1 MMKKSLK
8 SSSRGTSLIEVLVAL
23 LLFSFGIL
31 GFVALQARATAFSL
45 DAEDR
50 TRAAMLANE
59 LIATM
64 WLQGTNSLPTATIN
78 AWQTKV
84 KDPAASGLSVPTG
97 NDPTV
102 STDATTGVTTIT
114 ISWRAPSKATTE
126 AVNQYI
132 TSVSIQ

>member
-1 MMKKSLK
+1 MKPLK
-8 SSSRGTSLIEVLVAL
+8 SSRGTSLIEVLVAL

-59 LIATM
+59 LVATM
-64 WLQGTNSLPTATIN
+64 WMQGTNSLPSATVTA
-78 AWQTKV
+78 WKTKV
-84 KDPAASGLSVPTG
+84 KDRAVSGLAVPTG
-97 NDPTV
+97 DDPTV

-114 ISWRAPSKATTE
+114 IKWRAPSKATTE
-126 AVNQYI
+126 TVNKYV
-132 TSVSIQ
+132 TTVSIQ